1 MKVSLLGLIFCM
13 RLDRRKDIQCI
24 ESACSVLLAELK
36 ARVLA
41 PPQEKQGNQEH
52 KTNTHNKDILFAFN
66 DARREKLNSVQ
77 EFVEVEPWLLLIF
90 LTCLHNQLKFNY
102 KFL

>member
-1 MKVSLLGLIFCM
+1 MCRISMLSFAS
-13 RLDRRKDIQCI
+13 RAQSQRPSS
-24 ESACSVLLAELK
+24 SAG
-36 ARVLA
+36 
-41 PPQEKQGNQEH
+41 EKGNQEH
-52 KTNTHNKDILFAFN
+52 KTTTHNKDILFPFN